1 MTSYRIGIISLG
13 CAKNQVDCELMLSK
27 LTRAGFEV
35 TDDVENTDAVLI
47 NTCGF
52 IEDAKKEA
60 IDNILYAAEL
70 KEQGLTRA
78 VIVTGCLAQRYGEEV
93 KTEIPEIDALVG
105 LGSNGDIAE
114 ICKRAI
120 EGEPTVTLPDVSCM
134 PLDGERVLTT
144 PAYTAYLRVADGCS
158 NKCTYCAIPLIRGE
172 YRSRKM
178 ESILDEAQKLVNGGA
193 KELVVIAQDTTRY
206 GLDIYGKLMLPELL
220 KKLCRIEKLDWVR
233 VMYCYPDFITDELLE
248 TIASEEKICNYLDLP
263 LQHANGDVLKAMNR
277 RGDKDSLLAL
287 VEKIRRIIPDVVLR
301 TTLITGF
308 PGESEDA
315 FVDLYDFVKK
325 AEFDR
330 LGCFTYSAEE
340 GTPAAEFDSQVDDE
354 IKAERLDI
362 IMRLQQEITME
373 RNAERIGK
381 QYKVL
386 VEGYD
391 GYSDSYYGR
400 SYSDAMEID
409 TQVFFTSAVEL
420 FEGEFVTVKIIN
432 ADGYDLIGETLDL
445 I

>member
-1 MTSYRIGIISLG
+1 MSKIAMIGLG
-13 CAKNQVDCELMLSK
+13 CPKNQVDGEMLLSRLVDGGFDITGELEAADL
-27 LTRAGFEV
+27 V
-35 TDDVENTDAVLI
+35 II

-52 IEDAKKEA
+52 IDDAKKEA

-120 EGEPTVTLPDVSCM
+120 EGESTVTLPDVSCM

-233 VMYCYPDFITDELLE
+233 VMYCYPDYITDELLE

-315 FVDLYDFVKK
+315 F
-325 AEFDR
+325 AW
-330 LGCFTYSAEE
+330 S
-340 GTPAAEFDSQVDDE
+340 S
-354 IKAERLDI
+354 
-362 IMRLQQEITME
+362 ITW
-373 RNAERIGK
+373 
-381 QYKVL
+381 
-386 VEGYD
+386 
-391 GYSDSYYGR
+391 
-400 SYSDAMEID
+400 
-409 TQVFFTSAVEL
+409 
-420 FEGEFVTVKIIN
+420 
-432 ADGYDLIGETLDL
+432 ETAW
-445 I
+445 IQR